1 MRYTIRTAEK
11 ADEDI
16 IRELFLEMLRTIYD
30 TEDVEGYGDGDLDR
44 SFAGKEDRI
53 YVAEDS
59 KVTAFLS
66 AEVHHEEHDYMY
78 LDDLCVTKACRNKG
92 IGTML
97 VNTAVSYAKER
108 KLSAVLLNAVTQ
120 DGCQARGCR
129 IRRAE
134 IKLVAYPAVVL
145 FPQQR
150 RVRKARI
157 DRLARVVRAR
167 QQIHLIRLFIDDL
180 HERGID
186 PVRGQI
192 PRRVLLGRRDH
203 RSDVHHHDAHDRIDQ
218 NGDHQHHN
226 DGLLVTEKFEQ
237 FFFE

>member
-16 IRELFLEMLRTIYD
+16 IRKLFLEMLRTIYD

-44 SFAGKEDRI
+44 FFAGKEDRI

-78 LDDLCVTKACRNKG
+78 LDDLSVTKACRNKG

-108 KLSAVLLNAVTQ
+108 KLSAVLLHVEKTNTGALRLYERMGFAVFRD
-120 DGCQARGCR
+120 DG
-129 IRRAE
+129 
-134 IKLVAYPAVVL
+134 
-145 FPQQR
+145 
-150 RVRKARI
+150 
-157 DRLARVVRAR
+157 
-167 QQIHLIRLFIDDL
+167 
-180 HERGID
+180 
-186 PVRGQI
+186 
-192 PRRVLLGRRDH
+192 H
-203 RSDVHHHDAHDRIDQ
+203 RYLMKMDI
-218 NGDHQHHN
+218 
-226 DGLLVTEKFEQ
+226 
-237 FFFE
+237 